1 MMKQI
6 IKREIFLFFLLLTV
20 VSIKTF
26 AFAEVRTSLWQ
37 DKKSQHFIIYYQTA
51 TLDYVDNLI
60 NNAEKYY
67 NDIVEELG
75 FSRFDFWTW
84 DNRAKIYLYGS
95 SEEYLNDTGRMAWSG
110 AMVNIKKRTI
120 KTFINQENF
129 MQSILP
135 HEMAHIIFREFIGLS
150 IKLPLWLDEG
160 VACSQEKVYLSERL
174 LFAKHLV
181 KSNMHIPI
189 KRLSE
194 ISDYSLVVPKVFY
207 SEAASLIVFLLEGF
221 GKEQFLDFSRR
232 LRDDNK
238 GWRETLLDTYRFSDI
253 EDFEAQWH
261 AYIKK
266 E

>member
-1 MMKQI
+1 MRKVI
-6 IKREIFLFFLLLTV
+6 IKREIFLFFLLASI

-26 AFAEVRTSLWQ
+26 VFAEVRTSFWQ
-37 DKKSQHFIIYYQTA
+37 DKKSQHFIIYYQGATA
-51 TLDYVDNLI
+51 EYVDNLI
-60 NNAEKYY
+60 NSAEKYY
-67 NDIVEELG
+67 NDIVDELG
-75 FSRFDFWTW
+75 FRRFDFWTW
-84 DNRAKIYLYGS
+84 DERAKIYLYNS

-150 IKLPLWLDEG
+150 IRLPLWLDEG

-181 KSNMHIPI
+181 KSKMHIPI

-194 ISDYSLVVPKVFY
+194 ISDYNLVVPKVFY
-207 SEAASLIVFLLEGF
+207 AEAASLVVFLLEGYD
-221 GKEQFLDFSRR
+221 KEKFLDFSRR

-238 GWRETLLDTYRFSDI
+238 GWRETLLGAYRFSDI
-253 EDFEAQWH
+253 EDFQTQWQ
-261 AYIKK
+261 AYIEK

>member
-1 MMKQI
+1 MRKVV
-6 IKREIFLFFLLLTV
+6 IKREIFLFFLLASI

-51 TLDYVDNLI
+51 PLDYVDNLI

-67 NDIVEELG
+67 NDIVDELG

-95 SEEYLNDTGRMAWSG
+95 SEEYLNDTGRMIWSG

-135 HEMAHIIFREFIGLS
+135 HEMTHIIFREFVGQDVR
-150 IKLPLWLDEG
+150 LPLWIDEG

-174 LFAKHLV
+174 QFAKHLV
-181 KSNMHIPI
+181 KSNMHIPV

-194 ISDYSLVVPKVFY
+194 ISDYNLVVPKVFY

-221 GKEQFLDFSRR
+221 GKEKFLDFSRR
-232 LRDDNK
+232 LRDDHK
-238 GWRETLLDTYRFSDI
+238 GWRETLLGAYRFSDI
-253 EDFEAQWH
+253 EDLESQWH